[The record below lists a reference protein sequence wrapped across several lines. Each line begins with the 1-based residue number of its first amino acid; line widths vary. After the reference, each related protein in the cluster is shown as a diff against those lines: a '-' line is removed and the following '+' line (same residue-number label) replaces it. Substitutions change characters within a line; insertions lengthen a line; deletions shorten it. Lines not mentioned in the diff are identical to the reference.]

1 MGLWIVMLAVF
12 AVSLLVACVLFRT
25 KRIGFWSFVLIPLTS
40 VFAVVLAIAILILL
54 SGDM

>member
-1 MGLWIVMLAVF
+1 MGLWIVMSAVF

-25 KRIGFWSFVLIPLTS
+25 KRIGFWPFVLIPLTS

>member
-1 MGLWIVMLAVF
+1 MSLWIVMSAVF

-25 KRIGFWSFVLIPLTS
+25 KRIGFWPFVLIPLTS
-40 VFAVVLAIAILILL
+40 VFAVVLTIAILILL

>member
-1 MGLWIVMLAVF
+1 MGLWIVMSAVF

-25 KRIGFWSFVLIPLTS
+25 KRIGFWSFVLIPLMS
-40 VFAVVLAIAILILL
+40 VVVVVLAIAILILL

>member
-1 MGLWIVMLAVF
+1 MGLWIVMSAVF

-25 KRIGFWSFVLIPLTS
+25 KRIGFWSFVLIPLMS
-40 VFAVVLAIAILILL
+40 VIVVVLAIAILILL

>member
-1 MGLWIVMLAVF
+1 MGLWIVMSAVF
-12 AVSLLVACVLFRT
+12 AASLLVAGVLFRT

>member
-1 MGLWIVMLAVF
+1 MMWITISTIFVVAV
-12 AVSLLVACVLFRT
+12 AVAGVLFRT

>member
-1 MGLWIVMLAVF
+1 MGLWIVMSAVF
-12 AVSLLVACVLFRT
+12 AVSLLVACVLFGT

>member
-1 MGLWIVMLAVF
+1 MGLWIVMSAVF
-12 AVSLLVACVLFRT
+12 AVSLLVAGALFRT